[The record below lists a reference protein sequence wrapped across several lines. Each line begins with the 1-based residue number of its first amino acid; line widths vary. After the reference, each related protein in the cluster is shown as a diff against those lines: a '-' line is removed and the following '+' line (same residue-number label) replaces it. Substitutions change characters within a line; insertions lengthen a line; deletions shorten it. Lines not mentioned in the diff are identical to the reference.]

1 MKFIRVKEG
10 EFKRLIENRVVTAIF
25 AQESNGK
32 SGQFSVFG
40 IDENN
45 QQGYVIRYGC
55 ADELKAWQI
64 EELSIVAKSF
74 GFSSIKICFSRIDK
88 K

>member
-1 MKFIRVKEG
+1 MKFIRVKEK
-10 EFKRLIENRVVTAIF
+10 EFKLFIETKTITSIF

-32 SGQFSVFG
+32 SGKFSVFG

-55 ADELKAWQI
+55 ADELRTWKI

-74 GFSSIKICFSRIDK
+74 GFSSIKICFAK
-88 K
+88 LE

>member
-1 MKFIRVKEG
+1 MKFIRVKES
-10 EFKRLIENRVVTAIF
+10 EFKRLIENRVVTTIF

-45 QQGYVIRYGC
+45 QQSYVIRYGC
-55 ADELKAWQI
+55 TDELKAWQI